1 MPSMTEDDDH
11 PFDPRQTPCTGMGVV
26 AQTFWQQP
34 AVMRSDSPHA
44 FAASGPQASHIT
56 APHPVD
62 LPHGLN
68 SPVGRVYELDGQV
81 LLLGVGHDSNT
92 TIHLAEHLAGCATGA
107 KSMSRC

>member
-1 MPSMTEDDDH
+1 
-11 PFDPRQTPCTGMGVV
+11 
-26 AQTFWQQP
+26 
-34 AVMRSDSPHA
+34 MRSDSPHA
-44 FAASGPQASHIT
+44 LQLLARRPAHIT

-92 TIHLAEHLAGCATGA
+92 TIHWLSIWRGCATGA